1 MTTQTQR
8 TKGTERLT
16 DKAIRAWLGKAQPM
30 TEPQDDGATTG
41 ARKVDG
47 RDTLHD
53 GGGLY
58 LKRRAEGAFWSLRQ
72 VNQITGAR
80 TWAGLFPGV
89 PYPTATLSEA
99 RRKAAEARLRA
110 AAAPTDVVRERKAA
124 LTTVRAETAAAEKA
138 ERERVTMRALF
149 EQWQRAELTPHT
161 RADGT
166 RTGRKDGGQWVL
178 DSFERRLFPRLG
190 SVTAKDV
197 RKTDLLC
204 ILDDCKAGGQRR
216 TANVLLADLRQMFRF
231 AADRDIVARN
241 PLDGIKRATIGGKD
255 VERERTLSDAELKAL
270 RAAVPVAN
278 MTPRSEAAVWLIL
291 ATACRV
297 GEAMAARWEH
307 VDMVARTW
315 HLPDTKNERPH
326 TIHLS
331 DFALR
336 QIEALLALRVN
347 GKDGKPV
354 PWLFPNA
361 ASDGPVCVKS
371 FGKQLA
377 DRQRD
382 QGKPMANRAKDTAS
396 LVLAGG
402 RWTAHDLRRTAAT
415 LMAGL
420 GISTD
425 VIDECLNHKLQSKV
439 ARVYIK
445 DRRLTEQARAFDAL
459 GAKLAAVVDG
469 AVASNVVQL
478 RAA

>member
-1 MTTQTQR
+1 MSTHTSR
-8 TKGTERLT
+8 TKGTARLT
-16 DKAIRAWLGKAQPM
+16 EAGIKAWLNKGG
-30 TEPQDDGATTG
+30 TDS
-41 ARKVDG
+41 
-47 RDTLHD
+47 LHD
-53 GGGLY
+53 GAGLY
-58 LKRRAEGAFWSLRQ
+58 LRRRAEGAFWSLRQ
-72 VNQITGAR
+72 VNPLTGAR

-99 RRKAAEARLRA
+99 RRKTAEARLRSASEPTDIVRDRKAVLATKRAESA
-110 AAAPTDVVRERKAA
+110 AANLAEARRV
-124 LTTVRAETAAAEKA
+124 TVRT
-138 ERERVTMRALF
+138 LF

-161 RADGT
+161 LADGT

-178 DSFERRLFPRLG
+178 ESFERRVFPKLG
-190 SVTAKDV
+190 GVTAEDV
-197 RKTDLLC
+197 RKTDLLT

-231 AADRDIVARN
+231 AAERDIVARN
-241 PLDGIKRATIGGKD
+241 PLEGIKRATIGGKD
-255 VERERTLSDAELKAL
+255 VERERTLSDAELTAL
-270 RAAVPVAN
+270 RAALPEAN
-278 MTPRSEAAVWLIL
+278 MTPRSAAAIWLIL

-297 GEAMAARWEH
+297 GEAMGARWEH
-307 VDMVARTW
+307 VDTVARTW

-336 QIEALLALRVN
+336 QIETLLSMRETN
-347 GKDGKPV
+347 KDGQPV

-361 ASDGPVCVKS
+361 AADGQVCIKS

-377 DRQRD
+377 DRQRPPE
-382 QGKPMANRAKDTAS
+382 KKMRNRAKNTQA

-402 RWTAHDLRRTAAT
+402 KWTAHDLRRTAAT

-420 GISTD
+420 GVSTD

-445 DRRLTEQARAFDAL
+445 DRRLTQQARAFDAL
-459 GAKLAAVVDG
+459 GAKLETLFDG
-469 AVASNVVQL
+469 GAASNVVQL